1 MAGPGGGPPRRSHT
15 KSRKG
20 CETCKRRHIRCDESF
35 PQCRNCT
42 KHKIRCPYNDIPLTD
57 ANRSTTPDKPDL
69 MWTPEIEA
77 AVVEW
82 QRTGVFPFPSLDIYP
97 APIASQYSIEDLRL
111 IYHIAAL
118 YHQLAAMDANNFT
131 MWTRHIPTLLR
142 IGATTPFVM
151 HALLAFSAMHIA
163 FLTDCPLVGGM
174 AFEHR
179 GTALSGL
186 HEAIGSFSRGNSDA
200 VLAASLVLSWQATDW
215 SSWTQLMQGTSTVMD
230 AMETWK
236 HESQFVDF
244 IAESSTF
251 PTAPPSPGP
260 DHRPS
265 QPRKEDL
272 DAYKSTLEQI
282 QKVESHLKHQTED
295 STRIDTTQ
303 IQNLASFLK
312 GSRKISPTL
321 PIAQQFE
328 RLRSLRDWLF
338 WMPVGYLQNYQCS
351 ADSLVA
357 IAHLYT
363 VALLMERM
371 FPEIGSAYFG
381 SLSLVPIEEIAR
393 RLMSYCVSVG
403 SDTELSS
410 PLKLMSFPIDAVS
423 DFRSRMG
430 WIQPERTRSF
440 PQFNPPNFPVYDHVS
455 PYSDAD
461 SYTLYGTP
469 AFSYSTED
477 LSAVTTTMAPTP
489 SPVTP
494 LLLASPYTNQQ
505 YLGIPSP
512 MYAPAYSPASST
524 FEGSVTYSDNEDY
537 GTWDLGAMSNQ
548 QSPMFSDARHSFGAG
563 FVSPN
568 TQPVWI

>member
-42 KHKIRCPYNDIPLTD
+42 KHKIRCPYNDVSAAD

-69 MWTPEIEA
+69 MWTPEVEA
-77 AVVEW
+77 AIYEW
-82 QRTGVFPFPSLDIYP
+82 QSTGVFPFQRMDVYP
-97 APIASQYSIEDLRL
+97 APVPSNYSVEDLRL
-111 IYHIAAL
+111 IYHIASV
-118 YHQLAAMDANNFT
+118 YDQLAVMDANNFT
-131 MWTRHIPTLLR
+131 LWTRHIPTLLR
-142 IGATTPFVM
+142 IGATTPYVM

-179 GTALSGL
+179 GVALSGL
-186 HEAIGSFSRGNSDA
+186 HEAIGSFSRETSDA

-215 SSWTQLMQGTSTVMD
+215 PSWTQLMQGTSTVMD
-230 AMETWK
+230 AMDSWK

-251 PTAPPSPGP
+251 PTAPSSPGP
-260 DHRPS
+260 DHRSS
-265 QPRKEDL
+265 QPQKEDL
-272 DAYKSTLEQI
+272 DAFQSTLEQI
-282 QKVESHLKHQTED
+282 QKVEAHLKHRTEG
-295 STRIDTTQ
+295 SMRIDTTQ

-321 PIAQQFE
+321 PISQQFE

-338 WMPVGYLQNYQCS
+338 WMPVGYLQSYQCS
-351 ADSLVA
+351 PDSLVA

-393 RLMSYCVSVG
+393 RLMSVCVSAG
-403 SDTELSS
+403 SDAEST
-410 PLKLMSFPIDAVS
+410 PLKLMSFPIDAVGE
-423 DFRSRMG
+423 FRSRMG
-430 WIQPERTRSF
+430 WVQPERTRSF
-440 PQFNPPNFPVYDHVS
+440 PQFNPPNFPVYEAAS
-455 PYSDAD
+455 PYDGSD
-461 SYTLYGTP
+461 SYALYGNP
-469 AFSYSTED
+469 AFSYSSEEISVVNTSMPHQNPVAPLV
-477 LSAVTTTMAPTP
+477 LS
-489 SPVTP
+489 
-494 LLLASPYTNQQ
+494 SPYPTQQ
-505 YLGIPSP
+505 YLHVPSP
-512 MYAPAYSPASST
+512 LYTGSYSPASST
-524 FEGSVTYSDNEDY
+524 FEGSVTYSDNDDY
-537 GTWDLGAMSNQ
+537 GSWDMGTLHSQ
-548 QSPMFSDARHSFGAG
+548 QSPMFSDPHHSFGAG